1 MLLHRNSEACYPK
14 ASNDAELANA
24 FADFFVQKIE
34 RLRGEIT
41 LGLSANGMTAT
52 TTVVNFLSSSCVSEF
67 KFFGKKKTLPFNEVT
82 GLIKS
87 RSVKSCLL
95 DPLTA

>member
-24 FADFFVQKIE
+24 FADFLVQKIE

-52 TTVVNFLSSSCVSEF
+52 TTVVNFFSSSCVSEF
-67 KFFGKKKTLPFNEVT
+67 MF
-82 GLIKS
+82 
-87 RSVKSCLL
+87 
-95 DPLTA
+95 